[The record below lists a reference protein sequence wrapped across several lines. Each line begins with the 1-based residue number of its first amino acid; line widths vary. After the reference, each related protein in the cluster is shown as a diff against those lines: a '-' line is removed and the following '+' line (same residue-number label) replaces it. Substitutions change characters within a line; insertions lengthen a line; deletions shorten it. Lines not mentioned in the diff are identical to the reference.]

1 MPTPP
6 RLANMAHGPGLCAI
20 SHLRVKEQLVRRNKV
35 MAVTRAI
42 AATAMIAGLAVG
54 AASAA
59 WADPPTMNGHYIRT
73 VTSPAGQAINV
84 DWYFAPCGDGCASVA
99 LTAGGEAFGQ
109 ARLVNGQWTQ
119 RVLRLVPTALQFPTL
134 SLATTRGT
142 RTPSQAQRKRPSRC
156 HPAADQW
163 GTSRPTA
170 CNSRR
175 QPDDHTSN
183 TGGLTATIDSELR
196 FVVVFC
202 NAANISRG
210 TVGLFPGPSS
220 GPHLRCAS

>member
-1 MPTPP
+1 MWQGKPSTSIGTS
-6 RLANMAHGPGLCAI
+6 RLAVMDA
-20 SHLRVKEQLVRRNKV
+20 LRWLLQPVDSLSGRR
-35 MAVTRAI
+35 
-42 AATAMIAGLAVG
+42 G
-54 AASAA
+54 
-59 WADPPTMNGHYIRT
+59 W
-73 VTSPAGQAINV
+73 
-84 DWYFAPCGDGCASVA
+84 
-99 LTAGGEAFGQ
+99 LTD
-109 ARLVNGQWTQ
+109 NGQWTQ

-156 HPAADQW
+156 HPAAGQW
-163 GTSRPTA
+163 GTSRSTA

-175 QPDDHTSN
+175 HPDDHTSN

-220 GPHLRCAS
+220 GPRAG